1 MRGLDLFCCAG
12 ARQMKKWWSKRQ
24 AMKREERI
32 AANTRDIGSGVVQRV
47 KPPLG
52 LDYGYPWYTTDG
64 SEFFRIMD
72 DGRRLVVWNNE
83 ETWL

>member
-1 MRGLDLFCCAG
+1 MNWWNRRK
-12 ARQMKKWWSKRQ
+12 AR
-24 AMKREERI
+24 KREERI
-32 AANTRDIGSGVVQRV
+32 AANKRGIENGTIVQV

-72 DGRRLVVWNNE
+72 DGRQLVVW
-83 ETWL
+83 